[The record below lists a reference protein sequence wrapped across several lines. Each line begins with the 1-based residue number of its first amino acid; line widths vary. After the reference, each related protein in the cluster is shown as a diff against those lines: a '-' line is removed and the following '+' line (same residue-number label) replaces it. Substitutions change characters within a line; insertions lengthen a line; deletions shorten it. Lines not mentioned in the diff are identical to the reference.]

1 MRAAEDLIVLSV
13 LVLLKALRKQWKS
26 AIVKFVFDRHS
37 NLRGIGSSGA

>member
-26 AIVKFVFDRHS
+26 AIVKFVLMDTPT
-37 NLRGIGSSGA
+37 LGV